1 MNKIVDECRMTS
13 FEKTWAQREV
23 KSMTEKIRDTVKP
36 QGALKPRIQTAVN
49 KLQVQTSKMD
59 VMLTKL
65 HQRDQQLFDRIV
77 TAMQSHDTQASRVL
91 SSELAEVRKVSRVL
105 GNARNS
111 LEQVQLRLTTIHDLG
126 DAMIAIGPAM
136 STMKELKPTMSK
148 FMPEADS
155 ELNTMTETLN
165 GLMVDS
171 LSGDSFEMQDNAMNE
186 ETNSILQ
193 EATAVAEQQTDD
205 RFPSIPTTTPTGL
218 PSQTQS
224 NTQSNPMDFL
234 E

>member
-1 MNKIVDECRMTS
+1 MTS
-13 FEKTWAQREV
+13 FQKSWAQKEV
-23 KSMTEKIRDTVKP
+23 KSMTERIRDTVKP

-59 VMLTKL
+59 IMLTKL
-65 HQRDQQLFDRIV
+65 RERDQQLFDRIV
-77 TAMQSHDTQASRVL
+77 TATQSHDTQTSRVL
-91 SSELAEVRKVSRVL
+91 SSELAEVRKVQRVL
-105 GNARNS
+105 GGARNS

-136 STMKELKPTMSK
+136 STMRDLKPTMSK

-155 ELNTMTETLN
+155 ELNSMTDTLN

-171 LSGDSFEMQDNAMNE
+171 LSGDSFEMQDSAMNE
-186 ETNSILQ
+186 ETNAILQ
-193 EATAVAEQQTDD
+193 EASAVAEQQTDE
-205 RFPSIPTTTPTGL
+205 RFPSIPTTTTPTGI
-218 PSQTQS
+218 PTQTQS

>member
-1 MNKIVDECRMTS
+1 MTS

-77 TAMQSHDTQASRVL
+77 TATQSHDTPTSRVL

-171 LSGDSFEMQDNAMNE
+171 LSGDSFEMQDNAMTE

-193 EATAVAEQQTDD
+193 EAEAVASQQTDEK
-205 RFPSIPTTTPTGL
+205 FPSIPTTTPTGL

>member
-1 MNKIVDECRMTS
+1 MTS

-65 HQRDQQLFDRIV
+65 HQRDQQLFDRVV
-77 TAMQSHDTQASRVL
+77 TATQSHDTPTSRVL

-165 GLMVDS
+165 GLMGDS
-171 LSGDSFEMQDNAMNE
+171 LSGDSFEMQDSAMTE

-193 EATAVAEQQTDD
+193 EAEAVASQQTDEK
-205 RFPSIPTTTPTGL
+205 FPSIPTTTPTGL

>member
-1 MNKIVDECRMTS
+1 MTS
-13 FEKTWAQREV
+13 FEKSWAQREV
-23 KSMTEKIRDTVKP
+23 KSMTERIRDTVKP

-49 KLQVQTSKMD
+49 KLQGQTSKMD

-65 HQRDQQLFDRIV
+65 HERDQQLFDRIV
-77 TAMQSHDTQASRVL
+77 TATQNHDTSTSRVL

-105 GNARNS
+105 GSARNS

-148 FMPEADS
+148 FMPEADT
-155 ELNTMTETLN
+155 ELNSMTETLN

-171 LSGDSFEMQDNAMNE
+171 LPGDSFEMQSDNAMNE
-186 ETNSILQ
+186 ETNAILQ
-193 EATAVAEQQTDD
+193 EAEAVASQQTDEK
-205 RFPSIPTTTPTGL
+205 FPSIPTIPTVPTG
-218 PSQTQS
+218 PTSQTR
-224 NTQSNPMDFL
+224 SNPMDFL

>member
-1 MNKIVDECRMTS
+1 MTS

-77 TAMQSHDTQASRVL
+77 TATQSHDTPTSRVL

-165 GLMVDS
+165 GLMGDS
-171 LSGDSFEMQDNAMNE
+171 LSGDSFEMQDNAMTE

-193 EATAVAEQQTDD
+193 EAEAVASQQTDEK
-205 RFPSIPTTTPTGL
+205 FPSIPTMTNRTSVP
-218 PSQTQS
+218 
-224 NTQSNPMDFL
+224 NAI
-234 E
+234 

>member
-1 MNKIVDECRMTS
+1 MTS
-13 FEKTWAQREV
+13 FQKSWAQKEV
-23 KSMTEKIRDTVKP
+23 KSMTERIRDTVKP

-59 VMLTKL
+59 IMLTKL
-65 HQRDQQLFDRIV
+65 RERDQQLFDRIV
-77 TAMQSHDTQASRVL
+77 TATQSHDTQTSRVL
-91 SSELAEVRKVSRVL
+91 SSELAEVRKVQRVL
-105 GNARNS
+105 GGARNS

-136 STMKELKPTMSK
+136 STMRDLKPTMSK

-155 ELNTMTETLN
+155 ELNSMTETLN

-171 LSGDSFEMQDNAMNE
+171 LSGDSFEMQDSAMNE
-186 ETNSILQ
+186 ETNAILQ
-193 EATAVAEQQTDD
+193 EASAVAEHQTDE
-205 RFPSIPTTTPTGL
+205 RFPSIPTTTPTGI
-218 PSQTQS
+218 PTQTQS

>member
-1 MNKIVDECRMTS
+1 MTS
-13 FEKTWAQREV
+13 FEKSWAQREV
-23 KSMTEKIRDTVKP
+23 KSMTERIRDTVKP

-49 KLQVQTSKMD
+49 KLQGQTSKMD

-65 HQRDQQLFDRIV
+65 HERDQQLFDRIV
-77 TAMQSHDTQASRVL
+77 TATQNHDTSTSRVL
-91 SSELAEVRKVSRVL
+91 SSELSEVRKVLSVL
-105 GNARNS
+105 GSARNS

-148 FMPEADS
+148 FMPEADT
-155 ELNTMTETLN
+155 ELNSMTETLN

-171 LSGDSFEMQDNAMNE
+171 LPGDSFEMQSDNAMNE
-186 ETNSILQ
+186 ETNAILQ
-193 EATAVAEQQTDD
+193 EAEAVASQQTDEK
-205 RFPSIPTTTPTGL
+205 FPSIPTIPTVPTG
-218 PSQTQS
+218 PTSK
-224 NTQSNPMDFL
+224 TQSNPMDFL

>member
-1 MNKIVDECRMTS
+1 MTS
-13 FEKTWAQREV
+13 FDKTWAQREV

-77 TAMQSHDTQASRVL
+77 TATQSHDTPTSRVL

-171 LSGDSFEMQDNAMNE
+171 LSGDSFEMQDNAMTE

-193 EATAVAEQQTDD
+193 EAEAVASQQTDEK
-205 RFPSIPTTTPTGL
+205 FPSIPTMTPTGL

>member
-1 MNKIVDECRMTS
+1 MTS

-65 HQRDQQLFDRIV
+65 HQRDQQLFDRVV
-77 TAMQSHDTQASRVL
+77 TATQSHDTPTSRVL
-91 SSELAEVRKVSRVL
+91 SAELAEVRKVSRVL

-171 LSGDSFEMQDNAMNE
+171 LSGDSFEMQDSAMTE

-193 EATAVAEQQTDD
+193 EAEAVASQQTDEK
-205 RFPSIPTTTPTGL
+205 FPSIPTGL

>member
-1 MNKIVDECRMTS
+1 MTS

-77 TAMQSHDTQASRVL
+77 TATQSHDTPTSRVL

-165 GLMVDS
+165 GLMTDS
-171 LSGDSFEMQDNAMNE
+171 LSGDSFEMQDSAMTE

-193 EATAVAEQQTDD
+193 EAEAVASQQTDEK
-205 RFPSIPTTTPTGL
+205 FPSIPTTTPTGL

>member
-1 MNKIVDECRMTS
+1 MTS

-49 KLQVQTSKMD
+49 KLQEQTSKMD

-65 HQRDQQLFDRIV
+65 HQRDQQLFDRVV
-77 TAMQSHDTQASRVL
+77 TATQSHDTPTSRVL

-171 LSGDSFEMQDNAMNE
+171 LSGDSFEMQDSAMTE

-193 EATAVAEQQTDD
+193 EAEAVASQQTDEK
-205 RFPSIPTTTPTGL
+205 FPSIPTMTPTGL

>member
-1 MNKIVDECRMTS
+1 MTS

-77 TAMQSHDTQASRVL
+77 TATQSHDTSTSRVL

-171 LSGDSFEMQDNAMNE
+171 LSGDSFEMQDSAMTE

-193 EATAVAEQQTDD
+193 EAEAVASQQTDEK
-205 RFPSIPTTTPTGL
+205 FPSIPTMTPTGL

>member
-1 MNKIVDECRMTS
+1 MTS

-77 TAMQSHDTQASRVL
+77 TATQSHDTPTSRVL

-155 ELNTMTETLN
+155 ELNSMTETLN
-165 GLMVDS
+165 GVMLDS
-171 LSGDSFEMQDNAMNE
+171 FSGDSFEMQDSALNE
-186 ETNSILQ
+186 ETNAILQ
-193 EATAVAEQQTDD
+193 EASAVAEQQAGEK
-205 RFPSIPTTTPTGL
+205 FPTVPSLELPTQEYQQTTTT
-218 PSQTQS
+218 ST
-224 NTQSNPMDFL
+224 F